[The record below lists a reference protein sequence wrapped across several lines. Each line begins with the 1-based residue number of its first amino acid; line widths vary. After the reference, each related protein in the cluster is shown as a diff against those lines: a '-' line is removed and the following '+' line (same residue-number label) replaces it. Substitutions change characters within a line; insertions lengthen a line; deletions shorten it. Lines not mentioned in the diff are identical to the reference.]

1 MLTFTRIQKKLFIME
16 FPLIALGLVV
26 IIILSGLLTVSQ
38 GSIAV
43 ITMFGKYRRILHP
56 GLRLKIPF
64 IEKVFKRISIQ
75 NQSIE
80 MEFQAV
86 TVDQANVYFKSM
98 LLYSVMDEQEETI
111 KKVAFKFISNK
122 DFMQALIRTI
132 EGSIRS
138 YVASQ

>member
-1 MLTFTRIQKKLFIME
+1 ME

-80 MEFQAV
+80 KIGRAHV
-86 TVDQANVYFKSM
+86 
-98 LLYSVMDEQEETI
+98 
-111 KKVAFKFISNK
+111 
-122 DFMQALIRTI
+122 
-132 EGSIRS
+132 
-138 YVASQ
+138 